1 MVICEDGMWLAEVP
15 GVPGAHAYAADID
28 ALRTELIDAIAL
40 SEDRSPDQIEVE
52 LDVPRRD

>member
-1 MVICEDGMWLAEVP
+1 MWLAEVP